1 VTVVGRIIVKEPPAK
16 TLITG
21 IRAIGYSF
29 STAIADVI
37 DNSISAKAHRI
48 DVISDIGKDATYIQ
62 FLDDGIGMNY
72 DELEN
77 AMLLGSNREMR
88 EDSELE
94 LGRFG
99 LGLKAASLSQCRLF
113 AVASKIGEMVNAIAF
128 DLNLIETENKWNLMV
143 LEDDEIK
150 VLPNIDKLYAYE
162 SGTLVSWQDF
172 DKIEGGSKKFEETFR
187 EMIAEAKKHVELV
200 FHRFYSSHD
209 IYFNFRRIERRDP
222 FLMGSAPRQQTGHTE
237 RLKVNGFFIDVT
249 PYTLP
254 FWNTI
259 TDEEKA
265 LLGYPK
271 SIHDDQGFYLYRNK
285 RLISWGSWYRMGLKS
300 EQNKLARVQVDIPSS
315 LDSIWM
321 LDVKKSSA
329 RIPDVIR
336 EELRASVKDSFVR
349 SKKTV
354 RFPGLKEQRAENPV
368 WIRTINMHEK
378 TALYSINRDN
388 PIMTELFENLGRGEA
403 RLLEILLS
411 QIETSLPKHS
421 IWNDHTDDTL
431 QIPDRADTLDSE
443 QQVSELAD
451 ILAMAK
457 PDDKV
462 GLLDRLLMTEAYSNL
477 KENADYIS
485 RRLLGNV

>member
-1 VTVVGRIIVKEPPAK
+1 VGRVIVKEPPAK

-29 STAIADVI
+29 STAVADII
-37 DNSISAKAHRI
+37 DNSISAQAHCVDIISEI
-48 DVISDIGKDATYIQ
+48 DESAAYVE
-62 FLDDGIGMNY
+62 FLDDGIGMTY
-72 DELEN
+72 FELEN
-77 AMLLGSNREMR
+77 AMLLGSNREGR

-99 LGLKAASLSQCRLF
+99 LGLKAASLSQCRVF
-113 AVASKIGEMVNAIAF
+113 TVASKLDDEINAISF
-128 DLNLIETENKWNLMV
+128 DLNLIERENKWNLKI
-143 LEDDEIK
+143 LDNDEISEI
-150 VLPNIDKLYAYE
+150 PNIDRLHE
-162 SGTLVSWQDF
+162 HQSGTLVLWQNF
-172 DKIEGGSKKFEETFR
+172 DKMEGHSKRFEDTFR
-187 EMIAEAKKHVELV
+187 EMVAEAKKHVELV
-200 FHRFYSSHD
+200 FHRFYATHD
-209 IYFNFRRIERRDP
+209 IFFNNRRIEKRDP
-222 FLMGSAPRQQTGHTE
+222 FLLGSAPRQQTGHTE
-237 RLKVNGFFIDVT
+237 RLRVNGQEISVT

-254 FWNTI
+254 YWNTI

-271 SIHDDQGFYLYRNK
+271 SLHDDQGFYIYRNK
-285 RLISWGSWYRMGLKS
+285 RLISWGSWFRMGLKS

-329 RIPDVIR
+329 RIPDIIR

-368 WIRTINMHEK
+368 WIRTSNLHDK

-388 PIMTELFENLGRGEA
+388 PLLTELFDNLGQGEA

-411 QIETSLPKHS
+411 QIETTLPKHS
-421 IWNDHTDDTL
+421 IWNDHMDDTL
-431 QIPDRADTLDSE
+431 QLPNRMDLLDTE
-443 QQVSELAD
+443 QQLAELAD
-451 ILAMAK
+451 ILSMAAPQEK
-457 PDDKV
+457 EA
-462 GLLDRLLMTEAYSNL
+462 LLDRLLATESYSNL
-477 KENADYIS
+477 KDNTNSIT
-485 RRLLGNV
+485 RRLLAHG

>member
-1 VTVVGRIIVKEPPAK
+1 MGRIIVKEPPAK

-29 STAIADVI
+29 STAVADII

-48 DVISDIGKDATYIQ
+48 DVVSEVGNGVAYVQ
-62 FLDDGIGMNY
+62 FLDDGIGMDY
-72 DELEN
+72 DKLEN
-77 AMLLGSNREMR
+77 AMLLGSDREGH

-99 LGLKAASLSQCRLF
+99 LGLKAASLSQCRIF
-113 AVASKIGEMVNAIAF
+113 TVASKVDDVINAITF
-128 DLNLIETENKWNLMV
+128 DLNLIEAENKWNLRV
-143 LEDDEIK
+143 LDTDEIRA
-150 VLPNIDKLYAYE
+150 LPSIDKLSE
-162 SGTLVSWQDF
+162 HTSGTLVIWQDF
-172 DKIEGGSKKFEETFR
+172 DKIEGGSKKFESTFR

-200 FHRFYSSHD
+200 FHRFYSSHE
-209 IYFNFRRIERRDP
+209 IYFNYRRIEKRDP
-222 FLMGSAPRQQTGHTE
+222 FLSGSAPRQQTGHTE
-237 RLKVNGFFIDVT
+237 RLKVNGYCIDIT

-259 TDEEKA
+259 TNEEKA

-271 SIHDDQGFYLYRNK
+271 SIYDDQGFYLYRNK
-285 RLISWGSWYRMGLKS
+285 RLISWGNWFRMGLKS
-300 EQNKLARVQVDIPSS
+300 EQNKLARVQVDIPSA

-368 WIRTINMHEK
+368 WMRTINMHEK
-378 TALYSINRDN
+378 TALYSINRSN
-388 PIMTELFENLGRGEA
+388 PIVTELFENLGRGEA

-431 QIPDRADTLDSE
+431 QIADRTDALDAE
-443 QQVSELAD
+443 QQISELTD

-462 GLLDRLLMTEAYSNL
+462 GLLDRLLSTEVYSNL
-477 KENADYIS
+477 KGNEKYVTM
-485 RRLLGNV
+485 RLFGNG

>member
-1 VTVVGRIIVKEPPAK
+1 VGRIIVKEPPAK

-29 STAIADVI
+29 STAVADII
-37 DNSISAKAHRI
+37 DNSISARAHRI
-48 DVISDIGKDATYIQ
+48 DVISEVGNGAAYVQ
-62 FLDDGIGMNY
+62 FLDDGIGMDY

-77 AMLLGSNREMR
+77 AMLLGSDRRGR

-99 LGLKAASLSQCRLF
+99 LGLKAASLSQCRIF
-113 AVASKIGEMVNAIAF
+113 TAASKVGDGINAITF
-128 DLNLIETENKWNLMV
+128 DLNLIETENKWNLRV
-143 LEDDEIK
+143 LDTDEIRD
-150 VLPNIDKLYAYE
+150 LPGIDKLFE
-162 SGTLVSWQDF
+162 HKSGTLVIWQAF
-172 DKIEGGSKKFEETFR
+172 DKIEGGSKKFEDTFR

-200 FHRFYSSHD
+200 FHRFYSSHE
-209 IYFNFRRIERRDP
+209 IYFNCRRIEKRDP
-222 FLMGSAPRQQTGHTE
+222 FLCGSAPRQQTGHTE
-237 RLKVNGFFIDVT
+237 RLKVNGYYIDVT

-259 TDEEKA
+259 ADEEKA

-285 RLISWGSWYRMGLKS
+285 RLILWGSWFRMGLKS
-300 EQNKLARVQVDIPSS
+300 EQNKLARVQVDIPSA

-329 RIPDVIR
+329 HIPDVIR

-354 RFPGLKEQRAENPV
+354 RFPGLKEQQAENPV

-388 PIMTELFENLGRGEA
+388 PLVTELFENLGRGEA

-431 QIPDRADTLDSE
+431 QIPDRKDILDAE
-443 QQVSELAD
+443 QQISEITD

-457 PDDKV
+457 PDDKTE
-462 GLLDRLLMTEAYSNL
+462 LLDRLLSTEIYGNL
-477 KENADYIS
+477 KGNADYIA
-485 RRLLGNV
+485 RRLLGNG

>member
-1 VTVVGRIIVKEPPAK
+1 MGRIIVKEPPAK
-16 TLITG
+16 ALITG
-21 IRAIGYSF
+21 IRAIGYNF
-29 STAIADVI
+29 STAVADII

-48 DVISDIGKDATYIQ
+48 NVISEVGNGAAYVS
-62 FLDDGIGMNY
+62 FVDDGIGMNY
-72 DELEN
+72 AKLEN
-77 AMLLGSNREMR
+77 AMLFGSDREGR
-88 EDSELE
+88 EDGELE

-99 LGLKAASLSQCRLF
+99 LGLKAASLSQCRMF
-113 AVASKIGEMVNAIAF
+113 TVASKIGDEFNAIAF
-128 DLNLIETENKWNLMV
+128 DLNLIETENKWNLRV
-143 LEDDEIK
+143 LDKNE
-150 VLPNIDKLYAYE
+150 VSALPNIDRLSAYA
-162 SGTLVSWQDF
+162 SGTLVVWQDF
-172 DKIEGGSKKFEETFR
+172 DKIEGGSKKFEDTFR

-200 FHRFYSSHD
+200 FHRFYSSHE
-209 IYFNFRRIERRDP
+209 IYFNCRRIEKRDP
-222 FLMGSAPRQQTGHTE
+222 FLVSAAPRQQTGHTE
-237 RLKVNGFFIDVT
+237 RLKVNGYYIDVT

-285 RLISWGSWYRMGLKS
+285 RLISWGSWFRMGLKS
-300 EQNKLARVQVDIPSS
+300 EQNKLARVQVDIPSV
-315 LDSIWM
+315 LDSVWM

-329 RIPDVIR
+329 HIPDIIR

-388 PIMTELFENLGRGEA
+388 PLVMKLFENLGQGEA
-403 RLLEILLS
+403 RLLEILFS

-421 IWNDHTDDTL
+421 IWNDHMDDAL
-431 QIPDRADTLDSE
+431 QMPNRADTLDAE
-443 QQVSELAD
+443 QQISEIAD

-457 PDDKV
+457 PNDKAD
-462 GLLDRLLMTEAYSNL
+462 LLDRLLSTEIYSNL
-477 KENADYIS
+477 KGNADYITG
-485 RRLLGNV
+485 RFLGNG

>member
-1 VTVVGRIIVKEPPAK
+1 MGRIIVKEPPAK

-29 STAIADVI
+29 STAVADII
-37 DNSISAKAHRI
+37 DNGISAKAHRI
-48 DVISDIGKDATYIQ
+48 DIISEVGNGAAYVQ

-77 AMLLGSNREMR
+77 AMLLGSNREGR

-99 LGLKAASLSQCRLF
+99 LGLKSASLSQCRIF
-113 AVASKIGEMVNAIAF
+113 TVASKLGQELNAITF
-128 DLNLIETENKWNLMV
+128 DLNLIEAKNKWNLRV
-143 LEDDEIK
+143 LDDDEIC
-150 VLPNIDKLYAYE
+150 VLPNIDKLSNFV
-162 SGTLVSWQDF
+162 SGTLVIWQDF
-172 DKIEGGSKKFEETFR
+172 DKIEGGSKKFEDTFR

-200 FHRFYSSHD
+200 FHRFYSSHE
-209 IYFNFRRIERRDP
+209 IYFNYRRIEKRDP
-222 FLMGSAPRQQTGHTE
+222 FLIGSAPKQQTGHTE
-237 RLKVNGFFIDVT
+237 RLKVNGYYIDVT

-285 RLISWGSWYRMGLKS
+285 RLISWGSWFRMGLKS
-300 EQNKLARVQVDIPSS
+300 EQNKLARVQVDIPSA

-378 TALYSINRDN
+378 TAFYSINRDN
-388 PIMTELFENLGRGEA
+388 PLMMELFENLGHGEA

-431 QIPDRADTLDSE
+431 QIPDRADVLDSE
-443 QQVSELAD
+443 QQINELMD

-457 PDDKV
+457 PDDKT
-462 GLLDRLLMTEAYSNL
+462 GLLDRLFSTETYSNL
-477 KENADYIS
+477 KENADYIV
-485 RRLLGNV
+485 RRLLGNE

>member
-1 VTVVGRIIVKEPPAK
+1 MGRIIVKEPPAK

-29 STAIADVI
+29 STAVADII
-37 DNSISAKAHRI
+37 DNSISAKAHQV
-48 DVISDIGKDATYIQ
+48 DVITEVGGSSPYVQ

-72 DELEN
+72 EELEN
-77 AMLLGSNREMR
+77 AMLLGSSRDGR

-99 LGLKAASLSQCRLF
+99 LGLKAASLSQCRIF
-113 AVASKIGEMVNAIAF
+113 TVVSKVGDECHAITF
-128 DLNLIETENKWNLMV
+128 DLNLIEKENKWNLRV
-143 LEDDEIK
+143 LDTNEINL
-150 VLPNIDKLYAYE
+150 LPNIEKLYEYS
-162 SGTLVSWQDF
+162 SGTLVIWQEF
-172 DKIEGGSKKFEETFR
+172 DKIQGHSKKFEDTFR

-200 FHRFYSSHD
+200 FHRFYVSHD
-209 IYFNFRRIERRDP
+209 INFNFRRIEKRDP
-222 FLMGSAPRQQTGHTE
+222 FLCGSAPRQQTGHTE
-237 RLKVNGFFIDVT
+237 RLKVNGNYIDVT

-271 SIHDDQGFYLYRNK
+271 SIHDDQGFYIYRNK
-285 RLISWGSWYRMGLKS
+285 RLISWGSWFRMGLKS
-300 EQNKLARVQVDIPSS
+300 EQNKLARVQVDIPST

-336 EELRASVKDSFVR
+336 EELRASVKDSFLR

-378 TALYSINRDN
+378 TAIYSVNRDN
-388 PIMTELFENLGRGEA
+388 PLVVELFENLGRGEA

-411 QIETSLPKHS
+411 QIETTLPKHS
-421 IWNDHTDDTL
+421 IWNDHTDDTI
-431 QIPDRADTLDSE
+431 QISDRTDKFDTE
-443 QQVSELAD
+443 QQMSELTD
-451 ILAMAK
+451 ILTMAK
-457 PDDKV
+457 PEDKA
-462 GLLDRLLMTEAYSNL
+462 GLLDRLLSTIVYSNL
-477 KENADYIS
+477 KDNADYVS
-485 RRLLGNV
+485 RRLLGNG

>member
-1 VTVVGRIIVKEPPAK
+1 VGGIIVKEPPAK

-21 IRAIGYSF
+21 IRAIGYNF
-29 STAIADVI
+29 STAVADII
-37 DNSISAKAHRI
+37 DNSISAKAHHI
-48 DVISDIGKDATYIQ
+48 DIISDVGGGMAYVQ

-77 AMLLGSNREMR
+77 AMLLGSDRKGRE
-88 EDSELE
+88 ECELE

-99 LGLKAASLSQCRLF
+99 LGLKAASLSQCRIF
-113 AVASKIGEMVNAIAF
+113 TVASKVGDECNAITF
-128 DLNLIETENKWNLMV
+128 DLNLIEEENKWCLRV
-143 LEDDEIK
+143 LEPDEIN
-150 VLPNIDKLYAYE
+150 VVPNIDKLLEYT
-162 SGTLVSWQDF
+162 SGTLVIWQDF
-172 DKIEGGSKKFEETFR
+172 DKIEGGSKKFEDTFR

-200 FHRFYSSHD
+200 FHRFYSSHE
-209 IYFNFRRIERRDP
+209 IYFNYRRIEKRDP
-222 FLMGSAPRQQTGHTE
+222 FLCGSSPRQQTGHTE
-237 RLKVNGFFIDVT
+237 RLKVDGCYIYVT
-249 PYTLP
+249 PYTIP
-254 FWNTI
+254 YWNTI

-285 RLISWGSWYRMGLKS
+285 RLISWGSWFRMGLKS
-300 EQNKLARVQVDIPSS
+300 EQNKLARIQVDIPST

-354 RFPGLKEQRAENPV
+354 RFPGLKEQQAENPV
-368 WIRTINMHEK
+368 WVRTINMHEK
-378 TALYSINRDN
+378 TAIYNINRDN
-388 PIMTELFENLGRGEA
+388 PLVMELFDNLGRGEA

-411 QIETSLPKHS
+411 QIEASLPKHS

-431 QIPDRADTLDSE
+431 QIPDRTNTLDSE
-443 QQVSELAD
+443 QQISELSD

-457 PDDKV
+457 PEDKA
-462 GLLDRLLMTEAYSNL
+462 GLLDRLFLTETYSNL
-477 KENADYIS
+477 KGNADYIT
-485 RRLLGNV
+485 RRLLGNG

>member
-1 VTVVGRIIVKEPPAK
+1 MGRIIVKEPPAK

-29 STAIADVI
+29 STAVADII

-48 DVISDIGKDATYIQ
+48 DVISEVGSGVAYVQ

-72 DELEN
+72 DDLEN
-77 AMLLGSNREMR
+77 AMLLGSDREGR

-99 LGLKAASLSQCRLF
+99 LGLKAASLSQCRIF
-113 AVASKIGEMVNAIAF
+113 TVASKVNNEFNAITF
-128 DLNLIETENKWNLMV
+128 DLNLIEAENKWNLRV
-143 LEDDEIK
+143 LDNDEINT
-150 VLPNIDKLYAYE
+150 LPNIEKLSEYT
-162 SGTLVSWQDF
+162 SGTLVTWKDF
-172 DKIEGGSKKFEETFR
+172 DKIEGGSKKFEDTLR

-200 FHRFYSSHD
+200 FHRFYSGHE
-209 IYFNFRRIERRDP
+209 IYFNYRRIEKRDP
-222 FLMGSAPRQQTGHTE
+222 FLCGSAPRQQTGHTE
-237 RLKVNGFFIDVT
+237 RLKVNGYYIEVT

-285 RLISWGSWYRMGLKS
+285 RLISWGSWFRMGLKS
-300 EQNKLARVQVDIPSS
+300 EQNKLARVQVDIPSTV
-315 LDSIWM
+315 DSIWM

-354 RFPGLKEQRAENPV
+354 RFPGLKEQCAENPV

-378 TALYSINRDN
+378 TVLYSINRDN
-388 PIMTELFENLGRGEA
+388 PLVMELFENLGHGEA

-411 QIETSLPKHS
+411 QIEASLPRHT

-431 QIPDRADTLDSE
+431 QIPDRTDTLDIE
-443 QQVSELAD
+443 QQISELTD

-457 PDDKV
+457 LDGKA
-462 GLLDRLLMTEAYSNL
+462 GLLDRLLSTESYSNL
-477 KENADYIS
+477 KGNTEYITK
-485 RRLLGNV
+485 RLLGNG

>member
-1 VTVVGRIIVKEPPAK
+1 MGGIIVKEPPAK

-21 IRAIGYSF
+21 IRAIGYNF
-29 STAIADVI
+29 STAVADII
-37 DNSISAKAHRI
+37 DNSISAKAHHI
-48 DVISDIGKDATYIQ
+48 DIISDVGGGMAYVQ
-62 FLDDGIGMNY
+62 FLDNGIGMNY
-72 DELEN
+72 DELVN
-77 AMLLGSNREMR
+77 AMLLGSNREGR
-88 EDSELE
+88 EECELE

-99 LGLKAASLSQCRLF
+99 LGLKAASLSQCRIF
-113 AVASKIGEMVNAIAF
+113 TVASKVGDECNAITF
-128 DLNLIETENKWNLMV
+128 DLNLIEDENKWCLRV
-143 LEDDEIK
+143 LEPNEIK
-150 VLPNIDKLYAYE
+150 VIPNIDKLLEYA
-162 SGTLVSWQDF
+162 SGTLVIWQDF
-172 DKIEGGSKKFEETFR
+172 DKIEGGSKKFEDTFR

-200 FHRFYSSHD
+200 FHRYYSSHE
-209 IYFNFRRIERRDP
+209 IYFNYRRIEKRDP
-222 FLMGSAPRQQTGHTE
+222 FLCGSSPRQQTGHTE
-237 RLKVNGFFIDVT
+237 RLKVNDCYIYVT

-254 FWNTI
+254 YWNTI

-285 RLISWGSWYRMGLKS
+285 RLISWGSWFRMGLKS
-300 EQNKLARVQVDIPSS
+300 EQNKLARIQVDIPST

-354 RFPGLKEQRAENPV
+354 RFPGLKEQQAENPV
-368 WIRTINMHEK
+368 WVRTINMHEK
-378 TALYSINRDN
+378 TAIYNINRDN
-388 PIMTELFENLGRGEA
+388 PLVMELFDNLGRGEA

-411 QIETSLPKHS
+411 QIEVSLPKHS

-431 QIPDRADTLDSE
+431 QIPDRTNTLDSE
-443 QQVSELAD
+443 QQISELSD

-457 PDDKV
+457 PEDKA
-462 GLLDRLLMTEAYSNL
+462 GLLDRLFLTEVYSNL
-477 KENADYIS
+477 KGNADYIT
-485 RRLLGNV
+485 RRLLGNG

>member
-1 VTVVGRIIVKEPPAK
+1 MSRIITKEPPAK

-21 IRAIGYSF
+21 IRAIGYNF
-29 STAIADVI
+29 STAVADII
-37 DNSISAKAHRI
+37 DNSISAKATRI
-48 DVISDIGKDATYIQ
+48 DILTEAAGSTPYVA
-62 FLDDGIGMNY
+62 FLDNGIGMSY

-77 AMLLGSNREMR
+77 AMLMGSNREGR
-88 EDSELE
+88 EESEIE

-99 LGLKAASLSQCRLF
+99 LGLKAASLSQCRIF
-113 AVASKIGEMVNAIAF
+113 TVASKVNDLLNAITF
-128 DLNLIETENKWNLMV
+128 DLNMIESENKWNLYV
-143 LEDDEIK
+143 LEDNEIK
-150 VLPNIDKLYAYE
+150 DVPEIDKLKSCE
-162 SGTLVSWQDF
+162 MGTLVVWQDF
-172 DKIEGGSKKFEETFR
+172 DKIEDHSKRFEDTFR
-187 EMIAEAKKHVELV
+187 NMIAEAKKHVELV
-200 FHRFYSSHD
+200 FHRFYTTHE
-209 IYFNFRRIERRDP
+209 IYFNFRRIEKRDP
-222 FLMGSAPRQQTGHTE
+222 FLRDSAPRQQTGHTE
-237 RLKVNGFFIDVT
+237 QLKVKDHYIVVT

-259 TDEEKA
+259 TDNEKA

-285 RLISWGSWYRMGLKS
+285 RLISWGSWFRMGLKS

-336 EELRASVKDSFVR
+336 EELRASVRDSSVR

-354 RFPGLKEQRAENPV
+354 RFPGIKEQRAENPV
-368 WIRTINMHEK
+368 WIRKININEK

-388 PIMTELFENLGRGEA
+388 PLVVELFDNLGKGES

-421 IWNDHTDDTL
+421 IWNDHTDDDVKIL
-431 QIPDRADTLDSE
+431 DRADALDSE
-443 QQVSELAD
+443 QLIDELSD

-457 PDDKV
+457 PEDKV
-462 GLLDRLLMTEAYSNL
+462 ALFDRLLSSEAYSGLSGNI
-477 KENADYIS
+477 EYIA
-485 RRLLGNV
+485 RRCLTHE

>member
-1 VTVVGRIIVKEPPAK
+1 MGRVIVKEPPAK

-29 STAIADVI
+29 STAVADII
-37 DNSISAKAHRI
+37 DNSISARATRI
-48 DVISDIGKDATYIQ
+48 DIISEVNVSSAYIE
-62 FLDDGIGMNY
+62 FLDNGIGMDY

-77 AMLLGSNREMR
+77 AMLLGSDREGR
-88 EDSELE
+88 EESETE

-99 LGLKAASLSQCRLF
+99 LGLKAASLSQCRVF
-113 AVASKIGEMVNAIAF
+113 TVVSKVGNCFNAITF
-128 DLNLIETENKWNLMV
+128 DLNLIERENKWNLRI
-143 LEDDEIK
+143 LDDIEIAEI
-150 VLPNIDKLYAYE
+150 PNIDKLNEHY
-162 SGTLVSWQDF
+162 SGTMVVWRDF
-172 DKIEGGSKKFEETFR
+172 DKIEGHSKRFEDTFR
-187 EMIAEAKKHVELV
+187 DHIAEAKKHVELV
-200 FHRFYSSHD
+200 FHRYHQTHEIF
-209 IYFNFRRIERRDP
+209 FNGRRVERRDP
-222 FLMGSAPRQQTGHTE
+222 FLCGSAPRQQTGHTE
-237 RLKVNGFFIDVT
+237 RIRVGEQYISVT

-254 FWNTI
+254 FWNMI
-259 TDEEKA
+259 TNEEKA

-285 RLISWGSWYRMGLKS
+285 RLISWGSWFRMGLKS
-300 EQNKLARVQVDIPSS
+300 EHNKLARIQVDIPSS

-378 TALYSINRDN
+378 TALYSLNRDN
-388 PIMTELFENLGRGEA
+388 PLVVELFDNLGKGEA

-421 IWNDHTDDTL
+421 IWNDHTDETL
-431 QIPDRADTLDSE
+431 KISDRANEVDTE
-443 QQVSELAD
+443 QLFNELSD
-451 ILAMAK
+451 ILAMSK
-457 PDDKV
+457 PDDKTA
-462 GLLDRLLMTEAYSNL
+462 LLKRLLASEAYNTL
-477 KENADYIS
+477 KDDAEAIE
-485 RRLLGNV
+485 RRLLD

>member
-1 VTVVGRIIVKEPPAK
+1 MARRITKEPPAK

-29 STAIADVI
+29 STAVADIIDNCIPAKATRVDVI
-37 DNSISAKAHRI
+37 TEASGDNPY
-48 DVISDIGKDATYIQ
+48 VG
-62 FLDDGIGMNY
+62 FLDNGFGMSY

-77 AMLLGSNREMR
+77 AMLMGSNREGR
-88 EDSELE
+88 ADCEIE

-99 LGLKAASLSQCRLF
+99 LGLKAASLSQCRVF
-113 AVASKIGEMVNAIAF
+113 MVASKLAGSINAIAF
-128 DLNLIETENKWNLMV
+128 DLNLIEDEDEWLLCV
-143 LEDDEIK
+143 LSDEEILE
-150 VLPNIDKLYAYE
+150 LPNIDKLREYE
-162 SGTLVSWQDF
+162 SGTLVIWQDF
-172 DKIEGGSKKFEETFR
+172 DKIEGHSKRFEDTFR
-187 EMIAEAKKHVELV
+187 NMVAEAKKHVELV
-200 FHRFYSSHD
+200 FHRFYSTHE
-209 IYFNFRRIERRDP
+209 IYFNFRRIEQRDP
-222 FLMGSAPRQQTGHTE
+222 FLRGSAPRQQTGHTE
-237 RLKVNGFFIDVT
+237 HLKVKDHYIVVT

-259 TDEEKA
+259 TDDEKA

-285 RLISWGSWYRMGLKS
+285 RLISWGSWFRMGLKS
-300 EQNKLARVQVDIPSS
+300 EQNKLARIQVDVPSI

-336 EELRASVKDSFVR
+336 EELRASVRDSSVR

-354 RFPGLKEQRAENPV
+354 RFPGIREQLVENPV
-368 WIRTINMHEK
+368 WVRTVNMNEK

-388 PIMTELFENLGRGEA
+388 PLVVELFGNAGKGEA

-421 IWNDHTDDTL
+421 LWNDHIDNDVK
-431 QIPDRADTLDSE
+431 ISDRGNILDAE
-443 QQVSELAD
+443 QLIGELSD
-451 ILAMAK
+451 I
-457 PDDKV
+457 
-462 GLLDRLLMTEAYSNL
+462 LLMTGPSDKADLLGKLLSSEAYSAL
-477 KENADYIS
+477 RENGECIS
-485 RRLLGNV
+485 RRLLGDG